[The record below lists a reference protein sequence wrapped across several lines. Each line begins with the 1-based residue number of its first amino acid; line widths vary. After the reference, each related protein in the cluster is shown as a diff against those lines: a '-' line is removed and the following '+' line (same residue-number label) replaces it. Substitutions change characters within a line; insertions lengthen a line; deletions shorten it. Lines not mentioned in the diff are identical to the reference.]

1 MRAIAPSL
9 TLPLVMSLTLSFS
22 VLHGA
27 GADSPLTYP
36 KTRHADVVDT
46 YHGVK
51 VPDPFRWLEDDNSE
65 ETKAWVKAQNEVT
78 FGYLNQL
85 PRRAALRE
93 RLQKLWNF
101 ERFGVPYKRGDRYF
115 FSRNSGLQ
123 NQSVLYVA
131 DSLTAEPKVLLDPNT
146 LSKDGTVS
154 LTESAPSEDGKMLVW
169 GTSGGGSDWQEFR
182 IKNIDTGEDLPETL
196 KWIKFSG
203 ASWAKDGSGFYYSRY
218 PEPKTGA
225 ALTQANKN
233 KTVYFHKL
241 NTPQS
246 EDKLVYARPDQPDW
260 GLNAGVTDDG
270 RYLIFHISLGT
281 DPKSRVYYKD
291 LQTDGPVVELLNDF
305 DAAYGFIENVGPVF
319 YFHTDLDAPRYR
331 VIAIDTT
338 KPGKTGWREV
348 IPQTENKLEGA
359 SVVGGQLICEYL
371 QDARS
376 MVKAYDLE
384 GKWLRDV
391 ALPGLGSVGGFGGRK
406 EDKET
411 FYAYSS
417 FTSPSTIYRYDV
429 ASGTSTPYR
438 VPKLDFDGSPYE
450 TKQIFFTSKDGT
462 RVPMFLVHKKGIQM
476 DGSNPTLLYGYG
488 GFDISLS
495 PGFSVS
501 RAVWLEMGGVFAL
514 ANLRGGGEYGSEW
527 HDAGIKLKKQNVF
540 DDFISA
546 AEWLVKEGYT
556 RPAKLAIQ
564 GGSNGGLL
572 VGACMT
578 QRPDLFGAALPAVGV
593 MDMLRFHEFTI
604 GWAWK
609 SDYGSSEDP
618 AEFKALYAYSPLHN
632 LKPGTRYPATLVT
645 TADHDDR
652 VVPAHSFKFAARLQ
666 ECQAKDGPPVLIRI
680 ETSAGHG
687 AGTALTKVMD
697 ETADAWAF
705 LAKELGIQ

>member
-22 VLHGA
+22 VLPGA

-101 ERFGVPYKRGDRYF
+101 ERFGVPYKRGERYF

-131 DSLTAEPKVLLDPNT
+131 DSLTAEPKALLDPNT

-154 LTESAPSEDGKMLVW
+154 LTESEPSEDGKLLVW

-203 ASWAKDGSGFYYSRY
+203 ASWAKDGSGFYYSRF
-218 PEPKTGA
+218 PEPKAGA

-305 DAAYGFIENVGPVF
+305 DAAYGFVENIGPVF

-348 IPQTENKLEGA
+348 IPQTENKLESA

-429 ASGTSTPYR
+429 ASGNSTPYR

-462 RVPMFLVHKKGIQM
+462 RVPMFLVHKKGIKL
-476 DGSNPTLLYGYG
+476 DGANPTLLYGYG

-540 DDFISA
+540 DDFIGA

-572 VGACMT
+572 VGACMA

-618 AEFKALYAYSPLHN
+618 AEFKALYAYSPLHS

>member
-1 MRAIAPSL
+1 
-9 TLPLVMSLTLSFS
+9 MSLTLSFS
-22 VLHGA
+22 VLPGA

-101 ERFGVPYKRGDRYF
+101 ERFGVPYKRGERYF

-131 DSLTAEPKVLLDPNT
+131 DSLTAEPKALLDPNT

-154 LTESAPSEDGKMLVW
+154 LTESEPSEDGKLLVW

-203 ASWAKDGSGFYYSRY
+203 ASWAKDGSGFYYSRF
-218 PEPKTGA
+218 PEPKAGA

-305 DAAYGFIENVGPVF
+305 DAAYGFVENIGPVF

-348 IPQTENKLEGA
+348 IPQTENKLESA

-429 ASGTSTPYR
+429 ASGNSTPYR

-462 RVPMFLVHKKGIQM
+462 RVPMFLVHKKGIKL
-476 DGSNPTLLYGYG
+476 DGANPTLLYGYG

-540 DDFISA
+540 DDFIGA

-572 VGACMT
+572 VGACMA

-618 AEFKALYAYSPLHN
+618 AEFKALYAYSPLHS